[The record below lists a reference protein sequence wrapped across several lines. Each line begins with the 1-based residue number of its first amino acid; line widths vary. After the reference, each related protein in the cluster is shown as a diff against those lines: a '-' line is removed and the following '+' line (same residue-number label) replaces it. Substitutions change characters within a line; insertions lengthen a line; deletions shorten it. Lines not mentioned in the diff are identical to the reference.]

1 MIEVKIDSARAEAVL
16 QNIRARVA
24 DPSELMSGVGMLLES
39 MAQQAFRDQGPGW
52 KALAEST
59 KEERTRG
66 RGGDN
71 PEAPSWPGQILIRRG
86 GDGGLLGSL
95 FSDSGANWA
104 TVGAG
109 SGKSAAYA
117 MIHQFGGQAGRG
129 KKTTIPAR
137 PYLPITQGG
146 DDLTEPAER
155 GILELTMDYLTLD

>member
-16 QNIRARVA
+16 RNIRARVA

-52 KALAEST
+52 KALAAST
-59 KEERTRG
+59 IEQRKKG

-86 GDGGLLGSL
+86 GDNGLLGSL
-95 FSDSGANWA
+95 FSDSGTDWA
-104 TVGAG
+104 QVGAG
-109 SGKSAAYA
+109 SGRSAAYA

-129 KKTTIPAR
+129 KKVTIPAR
-137 PYLPITQGG
+137 PYLPITQDG

>member
-1 MIEVKIDSARAEAVL
+1 VIEVKIDSARAEAVL

-39 MAQQAFRDQGPGW
+39 MSQQAFRDQGPGW
-52 KALAEST
+52 KSLADST
-59 KEERTRG
+59 IEQRKKG
-66 RGGDN
+66 RGGDS

-86 GDGGLLGSL
+86 GDNGLLGSL
-95 FSDSGANWA
+95 FSDSGSNWA
-104 TVGAG
+104 QVGAG
-109 SGKSAAYA
+109 SGRSAAYA

-129 KKTTIPAR
+129 RKTTIPAR
-137 PYLPITQGG
+137 PYMPITADG

>member
-24 DPSELMSGVGMLLES
+24 DPSELMSNVGELLES

-52 KALAEST
+52 KALAPST
-59 KEERTRG
+59 IEQRTKG

-71 PEAPSWPGQILIRRG
+71 PEAPSWPGQILVRRG

-95 FSDSGANWA
+95 FSDSGSNWS
-104 TVGAG
+104 TVGEG

-117 MIHQFGGQAGRG
+117 MIQQFGGQAGRG
-129 KKTTIPAR
+129 KKVTIPAR
-137 PYLPITQGG
+137 PTLPITQDGK
-146 DDLTEPAER
+146 DLTEPAER

>member
-24 DPSELMSGVGMLLES
+24 EPSELMSGVGMLLES
-39 MAQQAFRDQGPGW
+39 MAQQAFREQGPGW
-52 KALAEST
+52 KPLAEST
-59 KEERTRG
+59 IEQRTKG

-71 PEAPSWPGQILIRRG
+71 PEAPSWPGQILVRRG

-95 FSDSGANWA
+95 FSDSGSDWSK
-104 TVGAG
+104 VGIG

-117 MIHQFGGQAGRG
+117 MIQQFGGQAGRG
-129 KKTTIPAR
+129 KKVTIPGR
-137 PYLPITQGG
+137 PSLPITEDGK
-146 DDLTEPAER
+146 DLTEPAER